1 MEQFSNKDKTPA
13 KNTLPGQKPVKQKKG
28 WWHWF
33 KNLSIEPRKIVIWDG
48 DKVVKLIPAPPEGEE
63 VTVAVEKPVVTVE
76 RPAAVTPVAAPK
88 PPVAPIPPVAPPK
101 PVVKEKVVE
110 APKPPVKPVPPVVPP
125 KPVVK
130 EKVVEAP
137 KPPVRPIPPVAPPKP
152 VVEEKVVEVP
162 KPPVAPIPP
171 VAPPKPVVEEKRVE
185 VLAPVVPVDRL
196 KIGLEKTRGRFWSR
210 LKDIFSFRKNID
222 KSVLEELEDILI
234 GADIGVRPVQKLLQ
248 ELNTAWESKA
258 ITETTQIQDF
268 IKVKLKEDLR
278 AWQTDVQYAST
289 PPTVIMVVGVNGAGK
304 TTSIAK
310 LAHLF
315 IKEGKKVMVAACDT
329 FRAAAVEQLE
339 IWSKRIGADIV
350 KHQTGSDPAAVAY
363 DSLEAGIAR
372 GCDVLIV
379 DTAGRLHT
387 HENLM
392 NELGKIK
399 RVIAKRLPGAPHEVL
414 MVLDATTGQNAVS
427 QAKMF
432 KQTVDVTGIFLA
444 KLDGTAKGGIVLGMR
459 TEINVPVKFVGLGE
473 KPEDIERFDPDTF
486 VNALFE

>member
-1 MEQFSNKDKTPA
+1 MEQFANKDKTPV

-28 WWHWF
+28 WWHRF
-33 KNLSIEPRKIVIWDG
+33 KNLTIEPRKIVIWEG
-48 DKVVKLIPAPPEGEE
+48 DKVTLLPAPPEGEVAE
-63 VTVAVEKPVVTVE
+63 VVVEKPAVAVEKTVVVAPVEV
-76 RPAAVTPVAAPK
+76 PK
-88 PPVAPIPPVAPPK
+88 PPVAPIPPFAPPK
-101 PVVKEKVVE
+101 PVAKEKIVE
-110 APKPPVKPVPPVVPP
+110 VLKPPVASV
-125 KPVVK
+125 
-130 EKVVEAP
+130 
-137 KPPVRPIPPVAPPKP
+137 PPVAPPKP

-162 KPPVAPIPP
+162 KPPVAPIPS
-171 VAPPKPVVEEKRVE
+171 VAPPTPVAKEKIVE
-185 VLAPVVPVDRL
+185 VPPLLQPVPVDRL
-196 KIGLEKTRGRFWSR
+196 MIGLEKTRSRFWSR
-210 LKDIFSFRKNID
+210 LKGIFSFRKSID
-222 KSVLEELEDILI
+222 TSVLEELEDVLI
-234 GADIGVRPVQKLLQ
+234 GADIGVKPVQKLLQ
-248 ELNTAWESKA
+248 ELHTAWESKA
-258 ITETTQIQDF
+258 VTETTQIQGF
-268 IKVKLKEDLR
+268 IKARLKEDLR

-315 IKEGKKVMVAACDT
+315 IKEGKKVMVAASDT

-339 IWSKRIGADIV
+339 IWSKRIGAEIV

-363 DSLEAGIAR
+363 DALEASIAR
-372 GCDVLIV
+372 GYDVLIV

-432 KQTVDVTGIFLA
+432 KQTVDISGIFLA

-459 TEINVPVKFVGLGE
+459 NEINVPVKFVGLGE

>member
-1 MEQFSNKDKTPA
+1 MEQFANKDKTPA

-33 KNLSIEPRKIVIWDG
+33 KNLTIEPRKIVIWDG
-48 DKVVKLIPAPPEGEE
+48 DKVTLLLAPPEGEVAE
-63 VTVAVEKPVVTVE
+63 IAVEKKVVV
-76 RPAAVTPVAAPK
+76 APVAIPK
-88 PPVAPIPPVAPPK
+88 PPVVPIPS
-101 PVVKEKVVE
+101 
-110 APKPPVKPVPPVVPP
+110 VVPP
-125 KPVVK
+125 KPV
-130 EKVVEAP
+130 A
-137 KPPVRPIPPVAPPKP
+137 
-152 VVEEKVVEVP
+152 EEKIVEVP

-171 VAPPKPVVEEKRVE
+171 VVLPKPVAEEKIVEVLKPPVSPIPPVAPPKPVAEEKIVE
-185 VLAPVVPVDRL
+185 VPPPPVPVDRL
-196 KIGLEKTRGRFWSR
+196 KIGLEKTRSRFWSR
-210 LKDIFSFRKNID
+210 LKGIFSFRKNID
-222 KSVLEELEDILI
+222 KSVLEELEDVLI
-234 GADIGVRPVQKLLQ
+234 GADIGVKPVQKLLQ
-248 ELNTAWESKA
+248 ELHTAWESKA
-258 ITETTQIQDF
+258 ITETTQIQGF
-268 IKVKLKEDLR
+268 IKTKLKEDLHV
-278 AWQTDVQYAST
+278 WQTDVRYAPA

-315 IKEGKKVMVAACDT
+315 IKEGKKVMVAASDT

-339 IWSKRIGADIV
+339 IWSKRIGAEIV

-363 DSLEAGIAR
+363 DALEASIAR
-372 GCDVLIV
+372 GYDVLIV

-414 MVLDATTGQNAVS
+414 MVLDATTGQNAIS

-432 KQTVDVTGIFLA
+432 KQTVDITGIFLA

-459 TEINVPVKFVGLGE
+459 NEINVPVKFVGLGE
-473 KPEDIERFDPDTF
+473 KHEDIERFDPDAF

>member
-1 MEQFSNKDKTPA
+1 NMACRFLRVSP
-13 KNTLPGQKPVKQKKG
+13 
-28 WWHWF
+28 
-33 KNLSIEPRKIVIWDG
+33 
-48 DKVVKLIPAPPEGEE
+48 
-63 VTVAVEKPVVTVE
+63 
-76 RPAAVTPVAAPK
+76 
-88 PPVAPIPPVAPPK
+88 
-101 PVVKEKVVE
+101 
-110 APKPPVKPVPPVVPP
+110 PVPPVVPP
-125 KPVVK
+125 KPVAK
-130 EKVVEAP
+130 EIP
-137 KPPVRPIPPVAPPKP
+137 RPPVAPTPLVVPPKP
-152 VVEEKVVEVP
+152 VVEEKAVEVP
-162 KPPVAPIPP
+162 KPLVAPIPP
-171 VAPPKPVVEEKRVE
+171 VVPPKPVVEEKIVE
-185 VLAPVVPVDRL
+185 VPPPTVPVDRL
-196 KIGLEKTRGRFWSR
+196 KIGLEKTRGRFWTR
-210 LKDIFSFRKNID
+210 LKGIFSFRKNID

-234 GADIGVRPVQKLLQ
+234 GADIGVKPVQKLLQ

-258 ITETTQIQDF
+258 ITETTQIQGF
-268 IKVKLKEDLR
+268 IKAKLKEDLR
-278 AWQTDVQYAST
+278 AWQTDVQYAPA

-315 IKEGKKVMVAACDT
+315 IKEGKKVMVAASDT

-339 IWSKRIGADIV
+339 IWCKRIGAEIV
-350 KHQTGSDPAAVAY
+350 KHHTGSDPAAVAY
-363 DSLEAGIAR
+363 DALEASIAR
-372 GCDVLIV
+372 GYDVLIV

-432 KQTVDVTGIFLA
+432 KQTVDITGIFLA

-459 TEINVPVKFVGLGE
+459 NEIDVPVKFVGLGE